1 MKRLLNVLFWSVI
14 SAAFIGPG
22 TVTTASS
29 AGATF
34 GLQLAWALLFS
45 TVACIVLQEAV
56 ARLVIGSGRS
66 LGEAIRSTG
75 GNRIGRVL
83 AVLVGFAIVLGCAAY
98 EAGNILGGVAG
109 IELILPGGTAW
120 WTLAIGIAA
129 GALLW
134 TGTASQI
141 ARTLGLVV
149 AIMGLAF
156 VVTAIRLGP
165 DLGGVISGSFAFR
178 LPEGGELLALGLVG
192 TTVVPY
198 NLFLG
203 AALAPGQKVGEMR
216 AGLIV
221 AIALG
226 GLISLAVMVVG
237 AGLDGEM
244 SFAALAAMLRDRLGA
259 GGGVLFAVGLFAAG
273 FTSAVTAPLA
283 AAFTVRSLLPRNAD
297 AVPDLRSGPLRAVW
311 IGVLGTGVV
320 LGMSGL
326 EPIPVIVLAQA
337 LNGFVLPLVAILVL
351 IAVNDRSWLGDD
363 SVNGVLANVLGLA
376 CVGVTVVVGLNGL
389 GRVAGRL
396 LDSEQPSPAVLVR
409 LSGLIV
415 LGIVA
420 LLLRVRRGSGS
431 VTDMDR

>member
-1 MKRLLNVLFWSVI
+1 
-14 SAAFIGPG
+14 
-22 TVTTASS
+22 VTTASTS
-29 AGATF
+29 GARF

-45 TVACIVLQEAV
+45 TIACIVLQEAV

-75 GNRIGRVL
+75 GNRVGRAL

-109 IELILPGGTAW
+109 IELLFPGGTAW
-120 WTLAIGIAA
+120 WTLAICVAA
-129 GALLW
+129 GLLLW

-141 ARTLGLVV
+141 ARILGFVV
-149 AIMGLAF
+149 AVMGLAF

-165 DLGGVISGSFAFR
+165 DLGAIVAGSFTFR
-178 LPEGGELLALGLVG
+178 LPEGAELLALGLVG

-203 AALAPGQKVGEMR
+203 AALAPGQRIDEMR

-244 SFAALAAMLRDRLGA
+244 SFDALAAMLRERLGP
-259 GGGVLFAVGLFAAG
+259 GGGALFAVGLFSAG
-273 FTSAVTAPLA
+273 FTSAVTAPMA
-283 AAFTVRSLLPRNAD
+283 AAFTVRSLLPSRGD
-297 AVPDLRSGPLRAVW
+297 ASADLRSGPLRAVW
-311 IGVLGTGVV
+311 IGVLGIGVI
-320 LGMSGL
+320 LGVSGL
-326 EPIPVIVLAQA
+326 KPIPVIVLAQA

-351 IAVNDRSWLGDD
+351 IAVNDRSRLDQEM
-363 SVNGVLANVLGLA
+363 VNGWLANLFGLA

-389 GRVAGRL
+389 GRVAA
-396 LDSEQPSPAVLVR
+396 Q
-409 LSGLIV
+409 LSGGESPGAAIVMRLGGVVLLGVVLI
-415 LGIVA
+415 
-420 LLLRVRRGSGS
+420 LLRLRSR
-431 VTDMDR
+431 